1 MNRCLGITPQKR
13 PDPGDTGS
21 EAANYRMFKGFGAGH
36 GIMSVRSNG
45 SLKRMAI
52 AAMVGIAAVVGC
64 AQTSALAAD
73 DDDDNELFDVKI
85 FRGIL
90 NGLGLRRDGKT
101 IDYRERSPL
110 VLPRDTTLPPPEKDT
125 VAKTANW
132 PDDPDIKRAKQAKEA
147 KRHPKPKIDMEEEA
161 PFRPDQLDPKG
172 RNTGIRPDN
181 TSGGSI
187 EQASAPSTRVE
198 LGAKDLWTKVWAPK
212 EEYQTFTGEPPRTT
226 LIDPPAGYRTPSPN
240 QPFGVGRE
248 KWKPVVG
255 DTRGEI
261 VR

>member
-1 MNRCLGITPQKR
+1 
-13 PDPGDTGS
+13 
-21 EAANYRMFKGFGAGH
+21 MFKGFGAGH
-36 GIMSVRSNG
+36 GIMNVRSNV

-90 NGLGLRRDGKT
+90 NGLGLRRDGNA

-110 VLPRDTTLPPPEKDT
+110 VLPRDTTLPPPEKDNP
-125 VAKTANW
+125 AKTANW
-132 PDDPDIKRAKQAKEA
+132 PDDPDLKRARQAKEA
-147 KRHPKPKIDMEEEA
+147 KRHPKPKIDMEEE
-161 PFRPDQLDPKG
+161 RPLRPNELDPKG

-181 TSGGSI
+181 TSSGSI
-187 EQASAPSTRVE
+187 EQASAPSSRLE

-226 LIDPPAGYRTPSPN
+226 LIEPPAGYRTPSPN

-248 KWKPVVG
+248 KWKPVIG
-255 DTRGEI
+255 DTRQEM